1 MFYQEEYHKS
11 MELLELGA
19 SAYRQ
24 GRYDEAKRYYEQSA
38 ELGSSQA
45 ACNLGYIYAYG
56 RTGERDD
63 EQAFYWFNLAAV
75 DGNANACYKVGD
87 AYYYGDFVASN
98 PALAFR
104 YYKKAADYLDYSD
117 TDNDIKADIFY
128 RLALCYFKG
137 SGVQLD
143 LLQAL
148 SYVNQAETYS
158 YYDRFNDK
166 FMWESVAKRIE
177 TLRAQIIAK
186 LDAQFA
192 ELKSDND
199 A

>member
-1 MFYQEEYHKS
+1 MFDQEEYHKS

-56 RTGERDD
+56 CTGERDD
-63 EQAFYWFNLAAV
+63 EQVFYWFNLAAV

-98 PALAFR
+98 PALVFR
-104 YYKKAADYLDYSD
+104 
-117 TDNDIKADIFY
+117 
-128 RLALCYFKG
+128 
-137 SGVQLD
+137 
-143 LLQAL
+143 
-148 SYVNQAETYS
+148 
-158 YYDRFNDK
+158 
-166 FMWESVAKRIE
+166 
-177 TLRAQIIAK
+177 
-186 LDAQFA
+186 
-192 ELKSDND
+192 EL
-199 A
+199 